1 MPSHDPSSKLPPRL
15 GEVRPERMG
24 RAASSHAP
32 HPVGAYAHG
41 AGIYRRS
48 RKRTGVGAFLVYGF
62 LALAGLVA
70 VGLGM
75 LVLAPPVD
83 LVRAQVAA
91 AIERQTGRK
100 LTIGSAGVSFASG
113 LGVSLD
119 RVSLSAPSA
128 MPGAPLLAADR
139 IEVSL
144 ALLPLVMRDIR
155 VERLTLV
162 RPTLDLRIDA
172 EGRRSWE
179 LAFHGDTP
187 ARPARYAQASPA
199 KSSRPSSDASQLPPE
214 VLDIMRNAQHPT
226 GSRAADVLRGL
237 EALSLADVRIVEGRL
252 RYTDDRSGHAREVG
266 SIDAQVSL
274 PSATGPLTVQ
284 GQVSVAGER
293 MAIDL
298 RLDRIREFLQ
308 ERTVPVRVRLDGK
321 ATSASFDGQVSAGAQ
336 PLGEGAIALKSPSAA
351 AAARLLGL
359 PLAGLDD
366 WGAVALEGRLRATG
380 SSLMLSS
387 ATFAAGTTSGTG
399 TLGIEGDGAR
409 PRITANLRFAALDLD
424 RIPALSWADPVRNVP
439 EPSGSAGRF
448 AAPAVAPRSRAETA
462 PPRTIDDLLDRHET
476 ATPAANPA
484 TRVKGFR
491 KRAGN
496 QWDVDAIDPAPLRA
510 VDADARLHVDRLHS
524 SKLEATNLQAGI
536 ELKAGVLRL
545 SITDGQMAG
554 GNLRGIASIDA
565 RKPSL
570 TVGASV
576 SGDGLALKPLLALAG
591 VDLIDG
597 RGRIVL
603 AVSAE
608 GGSERELVSTLAG
621 RAEVKVADGAL
632 VGWDADG
639 ILAGLGQGRMPSA
652 ERRPDARTPFT
663 ELSGN
668 FSIAHGVA
676 RTRDLRLESRT
687 LAATGSGTV
696 NIVDRNIDLLL
707 KSRVASGG
715 LEVPVRIAGGW
726 DNPSIVPDVARV
738 LDSPQ
743 AKEAVRH
750 LKDGNV
756 DGALRSVL
764 GNGPKADKQIDR
776 AKDLLKG
783 FLKQ

>member
-1 MPSHDPSSKLPPRL
+1 MPSNDRSSNTPPRL
-15 GEVRPERMG
+15 GEVRPERIG
-24 RAASSHAP
+24 VAASSHGP
-32 HPVGAYAHG
+32 HGPQLYPPDAHR
-41 AGIYRRS
+41 YRRL
-48 RKRTGVGAFLVYGF
+48 RARTGVGGFLIYGF
-62 LALAGLVA
+62 LILAGLVA

-83 LVRAQVAA
+83 LVRSQMAA

-113 LGVSLD
+113 LGVSLG
-119 RVSLSAPSA
+119 RVSLSSPPA
-128 MPGAPLLAADR
+128 MPGAPFLAADR

-179 LAFHGDTP
+179 FASHGDIP
-187 ARPARYAQASPA
+187 PRPLRYAQASPA
-199 KSSRPSSDASQLPPE
+199 KPSGSSSDASRLPPE
-214 VLDIMRNAQHPT
+214 VVDFMRNAAQPT

-237 EALSLADVRIVEGRL
+237 EALSLADVRIVGGRL
-252 RYTDDRSGHAREVG
+252 RYTDDRSGHAREFGV
-266 SIDAQVSL
+266 IEAQVSL
-274 PSATGPLTVQ
+274 PSTTGPLTIQ
-284 GQVSVAGER
+284 GHVSVAGER
-293 MAIDL
+293 MAVDL
-298 RLDRIREFLQ
+298 RLDRISEFLQ
-308 ERTVPVRVRLDGK
+308 ERTVSLRARLDGK
-321 ATSASFDGQVSAGAQ
+321 ATSASFDGKVSAGAQ
-336 PLGEGAIALKSPSAA
+336 PLGEGAIALKSPSATA
-351 AAARLLGL
+351 AALLLGL

-380 SSLMLSS
+380 SSLMLTS
-387 ATFAAGTTSGTG
+387 ATFAAGTSAGSG
-399 TLGIEGDGAR
+399 TLGIERDGER
-409 PRITANLRFAALDLD
+409 PRLTANLRFTELDLD
-424 RIPALSWADPVRNVP
+424 RISALSWTGPTQNAS
-439 EPSGSAGRF
+439 EASGSAGRF
-448 AAPAVAPRSRAETA
+448 AAPAVAPRSRAEVN
-462 PPRTIDDLLDRHET
+462 PPRTIDELLERQET
-476 ATPAANPA
+476 APAAANPA
-484 TRVKGFR
+484 TRVRGFR

-496 QWDVDAIDPAPLRA
+496 QWDVDTIDAAPLRA
-510 VDADARLHVDRLHS
+510 FDADARLHVDKLHS

-554 GNLRGIASIDA
+554 GTLRGLASIDA
-565 RKPSL
+565 RKPAL
-570 TVGASV
+570 TVGANV
-576 SGDGLALKPLLALAG
+576 SGDGLAVRPLLALAG

-597 RGRIVL
+597 RGRIVI

-632 VGWDADG
+632 VGWDADAA
-639 ILAGLGQGRMPSA
+639 LAGLGQGRMPPT
-652 ERRPDARTPFT
+652 ERRPEARTPFT

-668 FSIAHGVA
+668 FNITHGVA
-676 RTRDLRLESRT
+676 RTRDLRLDGRT
-687 LAATGSGTV
+687 LAATGTGTV
-696 NIVDRNIDLLL
+696 NIVDRNIDFLL
-707 KSRVASGG
+707 KSRMASGG
-715 LEVPVRIAGGW
+715 IEVPVRIAGGW
-726 DNPSIVPDVARV
+726 DNPSIVPDVTRV

-764 GNGPKADKQIDR
+764 GNGPKADKQIER